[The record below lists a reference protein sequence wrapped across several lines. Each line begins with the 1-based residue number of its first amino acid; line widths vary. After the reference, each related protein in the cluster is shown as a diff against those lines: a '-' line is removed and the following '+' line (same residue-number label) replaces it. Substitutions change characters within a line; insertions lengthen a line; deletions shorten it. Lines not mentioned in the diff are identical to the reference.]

1 MKPYFKIILCL
12 CVAMLA
18 ACESFQ
24 KEGPD
29 NRPIH
34 TRYEASMLDAA
45 AQAERRGKYDTAL
58 GYYRSAYE
66 RDSGNVE
73 ATLGLARNLRR
84 VLRAREAMVIA
95 ERGLEVHKRHPQL
108 MAELGKAQL
117 DANDTLNSI
126 ETLSR
131 AGSFLPKDWEI
142 QSAIGV
148 GFDRLGMYDQAV
160 HRYENA
166 LAIAPGNAV
175 VLNNLALSLAQ
186 SGQLAQA
193 IAMLEKATSSPRASS
208 KAAADS
214 PMKYRWRAFR
224 RTVAR
229 RETGSAPLA
238 RPPRMR

>member
-1 MKPYFKIILCL
+1 
-12 CVAMLA
+12 
-18 ACESFQ
+18 
-24 KEGPD
+24 
-29 NRPIH
+29 
-34 TRYEASMLDAA
+34 MLDAA

-66 RDSGNVE
+66 RDAGNVE

-193 IAMLEKATSSPRASS
+193 IAMLEKATSSPEVSAQMRQNLALLYATNGNYRA
-208 KAAADS
+208 AE
-214 PMKYRWRAFR
+214 RLVR
-224 RTVAR
+224 RDLPNEMA
-229 RETGSAPLA
+229 ESNHGA
-238 RPPRMR
+238 PPRPCSPGRSWLNWPIPR